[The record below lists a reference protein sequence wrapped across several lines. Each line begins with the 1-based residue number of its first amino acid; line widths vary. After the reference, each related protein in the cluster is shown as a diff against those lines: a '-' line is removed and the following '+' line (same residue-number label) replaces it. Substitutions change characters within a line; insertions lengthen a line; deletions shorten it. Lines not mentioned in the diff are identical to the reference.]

1 MPEPKD
7 NIPRQT
13 TERVLAF
20 DFGLR
25 YIGVATGQS
34 ITATAS
40 PVTTLSAQDGA
51 PTWAQVKA
59 LITEWRPTRLL
70 VGLPLNMDDTES
82 DMSERARR
90 FAAQLE
96 DRFALPLTMVDER
109 LSSREA
115 AAQVAELNQKQRKQ
129 KNNSST
135 HELAAVIIAQGYLTT
150 L

>member
-1 MPEPKD
+1 MPEA
-7 NIPRQT
+7 

-25 YIGVATGQS
+25 YIGVASGQS

-40 PVTTLSAQDGA
+40 PVTTLSTQDGA
-51 PTWAQVKA
+51 PTWAEVKA
-59 LITEWRPTRLL
+59 LVSEWRPTRLL

-96 DRFALPLTMVDER
+96 KRMQLPVTLVDER

-115 AAQVAELNQKQRKQ
+115 ASQAAEQDH
-129 KNNSST
+129 NNAGSN
-135 HELAAVIIAQGYLTT
+135 HELAAVIIAQGYLGGY
-150 L
+150 LGGESGLNNR

>member
-1 MPEPKD
+1 M
-7 NIPRQT
+7 

-25 YIGVATGQS
+25 YIGVASGQS

-51 PTWAQVKA
+51 PTWTEVKA
-59 LITEWRPTRLL
+59 LVGEWRPTRLL

-96 DRFALPLTMVDER
+96 KRFALPVTLVDER

-115 AAQVAELNQKQRKQ
+115 AE
-129 KNNSST
+129 ST
-135 HELAAVIIAQGYLTT
+135 SGTQTIHELAAVIIAQGYLTS

>member
-1 MPEPKD
+1 MPE
-7 NIPRQT
+7 T

-25 YIGVATGQS
+25 HIGVASGQS

-59 LITEWRPTRLL
+59 LVREWRPTRLL

-82 DMSERARR
+82 DMSERARH

-96 DRFALPLTMVDER
+96 TMFALPVSLVDER
-109 LSSREA
+109 LSTREA
-115 AAQVAELNQKQRKQ
+115 ATQAAENKH
-129 KNNSST
+129 NDSSSN
-135 HELAAVIIAQGYLTT
+135 HELAAVIIAQGYLEA